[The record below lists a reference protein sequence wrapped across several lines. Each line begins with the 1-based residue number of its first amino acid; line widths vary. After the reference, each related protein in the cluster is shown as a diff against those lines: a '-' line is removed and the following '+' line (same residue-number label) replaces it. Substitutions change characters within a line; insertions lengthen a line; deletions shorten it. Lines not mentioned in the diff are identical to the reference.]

1 MPRIVPEWRGAK
13 PIEAMRVLSGSG
25 HIRRTCCRCRSESLS
40 PESTFFGRDLSWG
53 RSFSFRWRGHC
64 PLAVGFPGALAGQ
77 LAMSKPKPDQACW
90 FVTEVQPHRSSLR
103 AWLLA
108 RFPTLPDVDNVVQDT
123 FARMLGA
130 REAGP
135 IRSTRALLF
144 AIARNLALDA
154 VRRQQVVRFEP
165 ITDSTDSS
173 VLTDGADVVATVS
186 KQQELELLT
195 KAIQSLPTRC
205 REILTLRTAYGF
217 TQKEIARKLG
227 VSESTVEKQ
236 TALGIRLCAEFFA
249 HGGAR

>member
-1 MPRIVPEWRGAK
+1 V
-13 PIEAMRVLSGSG
+13 
-25 HIRRTCCRCRSESLS
+25 
-40 PESTFFGRDLSWG
+40 
-53 RSFSFRWRGHC
+53 
-64 PLAVGFPGALAGQ
+64 LAGDFNV
-77 LAMSKPKPDQACW
+77 SKSEADQSCW
-90 FVTEVQPHRSSLR
+90 FVTEVQPHRPSLR

-108 RFPTLPDVDNVVQDT
+108 RFPSLPDVDDIVQDT
-123 FARMLGA
+123 FARVLRA

-205 REILTLRTAYGF
+205 REILTLRTAYGC

-227 VSESTVEKQ
+227 VSDSTVEKQ
-236 TALGIRLCAEFFA
+236 TALGIRLCADFFA
-249 HGGAR
+249 NGGLR

>member
-1 MPRIVPEWRGAK
+1 MNF
-13 PIEAMRVLSGSG
+13 
-25 HIRRTCCRCRSESLS
+25 
-40 PESTFFGRDLSWG
+40 PES
-53 RSFSFRWRGHC
+53 
-64 PLAVGFPGALAGQ
+64 P
-77 LAMSKPKPDQACW
+77 QANW
-90 FVTEVQPHRSSLR
+90 FVTEVQPHRPALR

-108 RFPTLPDVDNVVQDT
+108 RFPTLPDVDDVVQDAL
-123 FARMLGA
+123 ARVLRA

-144 AIARNLALDA
+144 TTARNLALDA

-173 VLTDGADVVATVS
+173 VLADGADVVAIVS

-205 REILTLRTAYGF
+205 REILTLRTAYGC

-249 HGGAR
+249 TGGGR

>member
-1 MPRIVPEWRGAK
+1 VNF
-13 PIEAMRVLSGSG
+13 
-25 HIRRTCCRCRSESLS
+25 
-40 PESTFFGRDLSWG
+40 PES
-53 RSFSFRWRGHC
+53 
-64 PLAVGFPGALAGQ
+64 P
-77 LAMSKPKPDQACW
+77 QANW
-90 FVTEVQPHRSSLR
+90 VVTEVQPHRPALR

-108 RFPTLPDVDNVVQDT
+108 RFPTLPDVDDVVQDAL
-123 FARMLGA
+123 ARVLRA

-144 AIARNLALDA
+144 TTARNLALDA

-173 VLTDGADVVATVS
+173 VLADGADVVAIVS

-195 KAIQSLPTRC
+195 KAIQSLPARC
-205 REILTLRTAYGF
+205 REILTLRTAYGC

-249 HGGAR
+249 TGGGR

>member
-1 MPRIVPEWRGAK
+1 MISLPEK
-13 PIEAMRVLSGSG
+13 S
-25 HIRRTCCRCRSESLS
+25 
-40 PESTFFGRDLSWG
+40 D
-53 RSFSFRWRGHC
+53 RWFQEEI
-64 PLAVGFPGALAGQ
+64 L
-77 LAMSKPKPDQACW
+77 
-90 FVTEVQPHRSSLR
+90 PHEPMLR
-103 AWLLA
+103 AWLTKGFGPRLA
-108 RFPTLPDVDNVVQDT
+108 VDDVVQDT
-123 FARMLGA
+123 FARILRA

-144 AIARNLALDA
+144 TAARNLALDA

-173 VLTDGADVVATVS
+173 VLADGADVVATVS

-217 TQKEIARKLG
+217 TQKEIAGKLG

-236 TALGIRLCAEFFA
+236 TALGIRLCADFFA
-249 HGGAR
+249 NGGVR

>member
-1 MPRIVPEWRGAK
+1 M
-13 PIEAMRVLSGSG
+13 
-25 HIRRTCCRCRSESLS
+25 RSESLFA
-40 PESTFFGRDLSWG
+40 ESIFFGHERAQG
-53 RSFSFRWRGHC
+53 SFLF
-64 PLAVGFPGALAGQ
+64 LLVAGALSTCGGVHRSPSCP
-77 LAMSKPKPDQACW
+77 LAMSKPEPDQACW
-90 FVTEVQPHRSSLR
+90 FETEVQPHRPSLR

-108 RFPTLPDVDNVVQDT
+108 RFPSLPDVDDIVQDT
-123 FARMLGA
+123 FARVLRA
-130 REAGP
+130 REVGP

-144 AIARNLALDA
+144 TTARNLALDA

-205 REILTLRTAYGF
+205 REILTLRTAYGC

-227 VSESTVEKQ
+227 VSDSTVEKQ

>member
-1 MPRIVPEWRGAK
+1 MGRYIVR
-13 PIEAMRVLSGSG
+13 L
-25 HIRRTCCRCRSESLS
+25 
-40 PESTFFGRDLSWG
+40 PESN
-53 RSFSFRWRGHC
+53 
-64 PLAVGFPGALAGQ
+64 
-77 LAMSKPKPDQACW
+77 QANW
-90 FVTEVQPHRSSLR
+90 FVTEVQPHRPALR

-108 RFPTLPDVDNVVQDT
+108 RFPTLPDVDDVVQDT
-123 FARMLGA
+123 LARVLRA

-144 AIARNLALDA
+144 TTARNLALDA

-173 VLTDGADVVATVS
+173 VLADGADVVAAVS

-205 REILTLRTAYGF
+205 REILTLRTAYGC

-249 HGGAR
+249 TGGGR

>member
-1 MPRIVPEWRGAK
+1 MGRYIVH
-13 PIEAMRVLSGSG
+13 L
-25 HIRRTCCRCRSESLS
+25 
-40 PESTFFGRDLSWG
+40 PESN
-53 RSFSFRWRGHC
+53 
-64 PLAVGFPGALAGQ
+64 
-77 LAMSKPKPDQACW
+77 QANW
-90 FVTEVQPHRSSLR
+90 FVTEVQPHRPALR

-108 RFPTLPDVDNVVQDT
+108 RFPTLPDVDDVVQDT
-123 FARMLGA
+123 LARVLRA

-135 IRSTRALLF
+135 IRSARALLF
-144 AIARNLALDA
+144 TTARNLALDA

-173 VLTDGADVVATVS
+173 VLADGADVVAAVS

-205 REILTLRTAYGF
+205 REILTLRTAYGC

-249 HGGAR
+249 TGGGR

>member
-1 MPRIVPEWRGAK
+1 MFPVP
-13 PIEAMRVLSGSG
+13 I
-25 HIRRTCCRCRSESLS
+25 
-40 PESTFFGRDLSWG
+40 
-53 RSFSFRWRGHC
+53 
-64 PLAVGFPGALAGQ
+64 
-77 LAMSKPKPDQACW
+77 PKSDPSSW
-90 FVTEVQPHRSSLR
+90 FVTEVQPHRPSLR

-108 RFPTLPDVDNVVQDT
+108 RFPTLPDVDDVVQDT
-123 FARMLGA
+123 FA

-144 AIARNLALDA
+144 TTARNLALDA

-173 VLTDGADVVATVS
+173 VLADGTDVVATVS

-205 REILTLRTAYGF
+205 REILTLRTAYGC

-227 VSESTVEKQ
+227 VSDSTVEKQ
-236 TALGIRLCAEFFA
+236 TALGIRLCADFFA
-249 HGGAR
+249 NGAACGERGTRACDLIHPSPTGRRPKLWPSRPRSGWRVAIAD

>member
-1 MPRIVPEWRGAK
+1 VGRYIVH
-13 PIEAMRVLSGSG
+13 L
-25 HIRRTCCRCRSESLS
+25 
-40 PESTFFGRDLSWG
+40 PESN
-53 RSFSFRWRGHC
+53 
-64 PLAVGFPGALAGQ
+64 
-77 LAMSKPKPDQACW
+77 QANW
-90 FVTEVQPHRSSLR
+90 FVTEVQPHRPALR

-108 RFPTLPDVDNVVQDT
+108 RFPTLPDVDDVVQDT
-123 FARMLGA
+123 LARVLRA

-135 IRSTRALLF
+135 IRSARALLF
-144 AIARNLALDA
+144 TTARNLALDA

-173 VLTDGADVVATVS
+173 VLADGADVVAAVS

-205 REILTLRTAYGF
+205 REILTLRTAYGC

-249 HGGAR
+249 TGGGR